1 MGRAQRDHPRR
12 LSPRPCPVWINS
24 IPGKGW
30 GEGGRVRTV
39 QRPGVISLGHGLGVR
54 IWFSSLFIYFLA
66 L

>member
-1 MGRAQRDHPRR
+1 M
-12 LSPRPCPVWINS
+12 WINS